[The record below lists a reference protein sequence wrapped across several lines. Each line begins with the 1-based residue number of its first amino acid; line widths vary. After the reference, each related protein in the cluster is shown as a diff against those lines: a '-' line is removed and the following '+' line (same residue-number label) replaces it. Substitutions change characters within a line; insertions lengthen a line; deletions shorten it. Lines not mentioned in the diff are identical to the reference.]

1 MIAHK
6 GEVFI
11 ENIQR
16 FDADERGPQDHTR
29 SFREDA
35 KKAKLDFCEG
45 NGQEIKK
52 TTGNTEW
59 NWLSGLPAPPAQGMD
74 GDP

>member
-45 NGQEIKK
+45 NGLEITN

-59 NWLSGLPAPPAQGMD
+59 NWLSGLPPSPAQRMD

>member
-16 FDADERGPQDHTR
+16 FDADERGPRDRLRRFR
-29 SFREDA
+29 SDA
-35 KKAKLDFCEG
+35 MKAKLDFCEG
-45 NGQEIKK
+45 NGQEITN

-59 NWLSGLPAPPAQGMD
+59 KWLSERPTVGT
-74 GDP
+74 

>member
-1 MIAHK
+1 MVDHK

-11 ENIQR
+11 ENIQP
-16 FDADERGPQDHTR
+16 FDTDERGPRDRPR
-29 SFREDA
+29 SFRSDA
-35 KKAKLDFCEG
+35 NKAKLVFCEG
-45 NGQEIKK
+45 NGQEITN

-59 NWLSGLPAPPAQGMD
+59 NWLSEGPRPPAQGMD